1 MLTYPL
7 SHPECWENDKEETI
21 SFWPLFSITPSTLLT
36 DDLLS
41 PKHRWHR
48 CEQVGKS
55 HDTYIPSSITYD
67 LISRNRTI
75 TAPTWWD
82 CLRMKWIF
90 AQHVRS
96 CWYRQVPAMQ
106 KSALSDS
113 RGKPGNLGQTTVPIS
128 TRYVISGA
136 GLLIWIVRKTI
147 VLILH
152 RVVMSIKQYIWRL
165 KRYLHTKFFLLSDGM
180 DGFA

>member
-1 MLTYPL
+1 MNIKQVKCLAEQAMKKSIIFYRETEEWKRGIIIQGSILNATYPL

-41 PKHRWHR
+41 PRHRWHR
-48 CEQVGKS
+48 CEQVGKG

-82 CLRMKWIF
+82 WFENEVNICSASK
-90 AQHVRS
+90 
-96 CWYRQVPAMQ
+96 AM
-106 KSALSDS
+106 LV
-113 RGKPGNLGQTTVPIS
+113 QTGTSHAKVC
-128 TRYVISGA
+128 
-136 GLLIWIVRKTI
+136 
-147 VLILH
+147 
-152 RVVMSIKQYIWRL
+152 SIR
-165 KRYLHTKFFLLSDGM
+165 
-180 DGFA
+180 